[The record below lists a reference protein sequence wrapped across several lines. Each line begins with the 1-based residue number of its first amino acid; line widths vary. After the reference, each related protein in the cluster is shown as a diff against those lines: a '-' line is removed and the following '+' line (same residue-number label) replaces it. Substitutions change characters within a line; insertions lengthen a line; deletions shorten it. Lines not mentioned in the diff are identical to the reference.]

1 MTLSRHA
8 FAIAAALACT
18 SSLALAGELTKE
30 ECVDAH
36 SRGQDAKEQNKLSL
50 ARKLFLTCAQA
61 SCPALVQGDC
71 ARFADDLSR
80 LQPTVTFV
88 ARDSAGADLPDTTVY
103 VDGALIVTRL
113 DGSPHD
119 LDPGSHSVRFQS
131 GGKEQ
136 VVTVVIGSGEK
147 GRTVLATF
155 KTAGSGAAGASSG
168 KADVGGLASGPT
180 EAAAPR
186 IVHPAGAKALIYGGL
201 ALVAGGAALGVV
213 GVLKLPS
220 NCSLS
225 SHQCAAAPGDP
236 SLASAASAMRLTDI
250 GWALGAAG
258 AAAIVG
264 GTYWF
269 VTHGK
274 PVKEHLSIGP
284 WLPPGGGGLAV
295 NGPL

>member
-1 MTLSRHA
+1 MTPARHV
-8 FAIAAALACT
+8 FAIAAALVCA
-18 SSLALAGELTKE
+18 SSFAQAGDLTKE

-36 SRGQDAKEQNKLSL
+36 SRGQDAREQNKLSL

-88 ARDSAGADLPDTTVY
+88 ARDSTGADLPDTTVY

-113 DGSPHD
+113 DGNPHD
-119 LDPGSHSVRFQS
+119 LDPGSHAVRFQS
-131 GGKEQ
+131 GGKER
-136 VVTVVIGSGEK
+136 VVTIVLGSGEK
-147 GRTVLATF
+147 GRTVVATF
-155 KTAGSGAAGASSG
+155 KGDAAQTGSSSAKG
-168 KADVGGLASGPT
+168 DAET
-180 EAAAPR
+180 QAAALTERAPPK
-186 IVHPAGAKALIYGGL
+186 IKHPAGAKALIYGGL
-201 ALVAGGAALGVV
+201 ALVAGGAALGVA
-213 GVLKLPS
+213 GVLQLPS

-225 SHQCAAAPGDP
+225 AYTCASAPGDP
-236 SLASAASAMRLTDI
+236 SLNRAASAMQMANL

-269 VTHGK
+269 VTRGK
-274 PVKEHLSIGP
+274 PVREHLSIGP
-284 WLPPGGGGLAV
+284 WLPPSGGGLAV
-295 NGPL
+295 NGSL